1 MNEEIVEIVEG
12 KTKLLVPKGSMIDKV
27 PPKEPAFF
35 NPRARLSRDLSIIA
49 CSAFWK
55 DFEFPKIF
63 FDGLSGLGARG
74 LRVANEVRGAE
85 KVIINDVN
93 ANALEIASKSA
104 KINNLENFEISEDE
118 TCRFLSSHSRKNS
131 RASIVDIDPFGSPSK
146 YIDCAIRATM
156 HGGML
161 ALTATD
167 LQVLH
172 GLFNKAAKRR
182 YYGTPIK
189 TEFSNEIA
197 IRLIIGCVSF
207 VAGRFD
213 ISFQPLFVDHD
224 MHYYRTYLKILN
236 TPDQEENIGY
246 IIFCKNCKDRYSN
259 TSKQTKCRKCGNET
273 EIAGPLWIGK
283 LFEKKFVV
291 KMKDMLNELT
301 VHKRC
306 ERILDRSEEEA
317 ELPVTYYTLDEIASK
332 MNSAPLKLSDAIKKL
347 KSNGFK
353 ASTTSLNPSGFRTD
367 CEIDGIIKI
376 FSAK

>member
-1 MNEEIVEIVEG
+1 MNEEITEIVEG
-12 KTKLLVPKGSMIDKV
+12 STKLLVPKGSMIDKV
-27 PPKEPAFF
+27 PPKKPAFF
-35 NPRARLSRDLSIIA
+35 NPRASLSRDLSIIA

-74 LRVANEVRGAE
+74 LRVANEVKGTE

-93 ANALEIASKSA
+93 ANALEIALKSA
-104 KINNLENFEISEDE
+104 EMNNLKNFEISEDE

-131 RASIVDIDPFGSPSK
+131 RASIVDIDPFGSPSR

-207 VAGRFD
+207 VAGRLD

-236 TPDQEENIGY
+236 TPEQKEKIGY
-246 IIFCKNCKDRYSN
+246 IIFCRNCKDRYSDI
-259 TSKQTKCRKCGNET
+259 SKQTKCRKCEHET

-283 LFEKKFVV
+283 LFDKEFVR
-291 KMKDMLNELT
+291 KMKNEKTNLI
-301 VHKRC
+301 VHKKC
-306 ERILDRSEEEA
+306 EQILDRSELEA
-317 ELPVTYYTLDEIASK
+317 ELPATYYTLDEIASK
-332 MNSAPLKLSDAIKKL
+332 MKSAPLKLNDAIDRL
-347 KSNGFK
+347 TSNGFS
-353 ASTTSLNPSGFRTD
+353 ASMTSLNPSGFRTD
-367 CEIDGIIKI
+367 CEIDKIIQI
-376 FSAK
+376 FQS

>member
-1 MNEEIVEIVEG
+1 MNGDITEIIEG
-12 KTKLLVPKGSMIDKV
+12 STKLLVPKGSMTDKV

-35 NPRARLSRDLSIIA
+35 NPRASLSRDLSIIA
-49 CSAFWK
+49 YSAFWK
-55 DFEFPKIF
+55 NFEFPKVF

-74 LRVANEVRGAE
+74 LRVANEVKGTE

-93 ANALEIASKSA
+93 ANALEIASESA
-104 KINNLENFEISEDE
+104 KINNLKNFEISEDE
-118 TCRFLSSHSRKNS
+118 TCRFLSSHSKKNL
-131 RASIVDIDPFGSPSK
+131 RASIVDIDQFGSPSR

-172 GLFNKAAKRR
+172 GLFDKAAKRR

-207 VAGRFD
+207 VAGRLD

-224 MHYYRTYLKILN
+224 MHYYRTYLRILN

-246 IIFCKNCKDRYSN
+246 IIFCRSCKDRYSD
-259 TSKQTKCRKCGNET
+259 TSKQTKCRKCNHET
-273 EIAGPLWIGK
+273 EVAGPLWIGK
-283 LFEKKFVV
+283 LFEKKFVN
-291 KMKDMLNELT
+291 KMKDVRKELT
-301 VHKRC
+301 VDKRC
-306 ERILDRSEEEA
+306 ERILDRSEAEA
-317 ELPVTYYTLDEIASK
+317 EMLPTYYTLDEIASK
-332 MNSAPLKLSDAIKKL
+332 MNSAPLKLSNAISKL
-347 KSNGFK
+347 TSRGYK
-353 ASTTSLNPSGFRTD
+353 ASMTSLNPSGFRTD
-367 CEIDGIIKI
+367 CEIDEIIQI
-376 FSAK
+376 FQS